1 MCKFQKLRIPGFPV
15 DHRIAINRPGLT
27 PCPHRFIIES
37 LVRHSF
43 YLLAALLIINHH
55 VIRGVVWPEM
65 IFHGNLG
72 MADGNI
78 IQGRGPP
85 VFGSPKQ
92 QLQVDQVI
100 GYDIASD
107 ERGM

>member
-1 MCKFQKLRIPGFPV
+1 
-15 DHRIAINRPGLT
+15 
-27 PCPHRFIIES
+27 
-37 LVRHSF
+37 
-43 YLLAALLIINHH
+43 
-55 VIRGVVWPEM
+55 M